1 MESTTVE
8 LGKELK
14 KIREESGITLKEL
27 CEEIGFEIAPY
38 NLIENGKRTIKDKEV
53 ADYLYYKVQKA
64 VHKLT
69 TDAERNYFIVSEDK
83 HKQAIECLN
92 KGYNLVKIAINLE
105 VDEDA
110 LRRHFKKNN
119 LEFSEYSDNG
129 LLR

>member
-14 KIREESGITLKEL
+14 KRREEAGITLKEL
-27 CEEIGFEIAPY
+27 CEEIGFEIATY

-105 VDEDA
+105 VD
-110 LRRHFKKNN
+110 
-119 LEFSEYSDNG
+119 
-129 LLR
+129 